1 MSTKKR
7 VQFDPKKKVKKY
19 ACEEEE
25 DDEEIGSDQDNSD
38 SESGKKKIKHS
49 LDSDEE
55 DNADKYKLLNR
66 EFMNGKIKNFS
77 FILCSSFSNFFL
89 NK

>member
-19 ACEEEE
+19 AREEE
-25 DDEEIGSDQDNSD
+25 DDDEEIESDQDNSD
-38 SESGKKKIKHS
+38 SESEKKKTKHS

-66 EFMNGKIKNFS
+66 EFMNGYLIN
-77 FILCSSFSNFFL
+77 
-89 NK
+89 